1 MTTRNSKD
9 LEFEGIILPSC
20 QTSLKYIVSSYAL
33 VVMQTAQVRPHI
45 VGAVLR
51 NITLDE
57 ASTFH
62 VISSVH
68 VLGVV

>member
-1 MTTRNSKD
+1 MMTRNLKD
-9 LEFEGIILPSC
+9 LEFEGNPLPPY
-20 QTSLKYIVSSYAL
+20 QTTLKYIVSSYAL

-57 ASTFH
+57 ASTFR

-68 VLGVV
+68 TLSIV